1 MRYAQCGRV
10 LFADRD
16 TRPREWAPL
25 RVSSR
30 ASSRWRYRV
39 EKALIEGTHLVVEA
53 GTGTGKTLAYLYPS
67 LRFSLITG
75 RRIIVSTG
83 TKSLQEQLFYKDV
96 PFLESILGP
105 LNICYMKGRSNY
117 LCRQK
122 LQDIHPASLSG
133 AEALHFKIIQEWAKT
148 TETGDRAEI
157 AALPEKS
164 TLWGRIDAR
173 TDACSWQ
180 GLRSFSRLL
189 CVGDASARG

>member
-1 MRYAQCGRV
+1 MA
-10 LFADRD
+10 LF
-16 TRPREWAPL
+16 
-25 RVSSR
+25 
-30 ASSRWRYRV
+30 V
-39 EKALIEGTHLVVEA
+39 EKALIEGSHLVVEA
-53 GTGTGKTLAYLYPS
+53 GTGTGKTLAYIYPS

-75 RRIIVSTG
+75 RRIILSTG

-122 LQDIHPASLSG
+122 LQDIHQSSLAG
-133 AEALHFKIIQEWAKT
+133 AEALHFKIVEEWAKT

-157 AALPEKS
+157 TALPEKS

-173 TDACSWQ
+173 TDACVGKDCPHFLDCCVSEMRNASWSPKSK
-180 GLRSFSRLL
+180 LLAFHASSRVWQSGWRTRLSSL
-189 CVGDASARG
+189 SV